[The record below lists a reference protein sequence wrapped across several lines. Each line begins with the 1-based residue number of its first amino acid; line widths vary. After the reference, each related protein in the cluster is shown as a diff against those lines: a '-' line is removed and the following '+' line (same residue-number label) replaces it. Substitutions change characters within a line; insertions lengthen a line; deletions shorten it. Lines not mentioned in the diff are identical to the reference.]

1 MRIKPFIPA
10 LIWLIIIFIL
20 SGYPGKNLP
29 KAPFDGVDKVVHL
42 IIYAVLTLLIMIGF
56 QNQSNQLKKRLRFM
70 AFFSAAISTFIGGAM
85 ELLQEYVF
93 LNRYGDWAD
102 FFANSIGA
110 VVGVVGFWF
119 ISKKLKV

>member
-29 KAPFDGVDKVVHL
+29 QAPFNGFDKLVHL
-42 IIYAVLTLLIMIGF
+42 IIYAALTFLIAIGF
-56 QNQSNQLKKRLRFM
+56 FKQSIAVSKNTVFIIV
-70 AFFSAAISTFIGGAM
+70 FSSVISTFIGGAM

-93 LNRYGDWAD
+93 LNRYGDWFD
-102 FFANSIGA
+102 FFANSVGSVMGMIVFYF
-110 VVGVVGFWF
+110 VVR
-119 ISKKLKV
+119 KRN